1 MIQNCNVYSNTDP
14 WEPVPYEQDKAYRNW
29 TYSSGGF
36 REHLNSDAELTGK
49 FSVDCGTVPSGLG
62 MNEASCCCWNTSNKC
77 YLGQASCDRSELPTC
92 GTGAN
97 SQLNSRCDSS
107 CITPSFH
114 LSLSMCMHVNL
125 NSEEI
130 DEDLERMNNRK
141 TVYNEFSSNKTL
153 ENLTVPISDI
163 PMNSSI
169 SPTDY
174 YPCGMTYYQ
183 DKIPGCCLKSCQCTC
198 IGHCAEHPVNEV
210 ETELSSQ
217 YFFNCTR
224 MDSTQNSEHFQLP
237 SQLENNDD
245 ESCCLCQ
252 LTALARPVDE
262 APTSLTKL
270 ITEPEM
276 SNLGCNFPSV
286 NALHSVGSEIPKVPC
301 DLPRQRTI
309 YSTEYQSSRLE
320 PIQYNAEQSFG
331 ITDTHRVLSLDHPMC
346 ANEIHTKTCVANK
359 QSSVCFLCA
368 RVYARPSTLK
378 THLRTHSGL
387 RPYQCVGCGKKF
399 SQVAN
404 LTAHMRTHSGDR
416 PFQCPVCHRS
426 FSQSSS
432 VTTHMRTH
440 SGERPYKCHMCSKAF
455 ADSSTLTKHIRVHSG
470 EKPYRCDQ
478 CCVRFSQS
486 GNLKRHSR
494 IHLKSDSKH

>member
-1 MIQNCNVYSNTDP
+1 
-14 WEPVPYEQDKAYRNW
+14 
-29 TYSSGGF
+29 
-36 REHLNSDAELTGK
+36 
-49 FSVDCGTVPSGLG
+49 
-62 MNEASCCCWNTSNKC
+62 
-77 YLGQASCDRSELPTC
+77 
-92 GTGAN
+92 
-97 SQLNSRCDSS
+97 
-107 CITPSFH
+107 
-114 LSLSMCMHVNL
+114 
-125 NSEEI
+125 
-130 DEDLERMNNRK
+130 MNNRK
-141 TVYNEFSSNKTL
+141 TVYNEFPSNKNR
-153 ENLTVPISDI
+153 EDSTVPVSDI

-169 SPTDY
+169 SPADY
-174 YPCGMTYYQ
+174 YPCGMTCYQ
-183 DKIPGCCLKSCQCTC
+183 DKIPSCCLKSYRCTC
-198 IGHCAEHPVNEV
+198 IGHYAEHPINE
-210 ETELSSQ
+210 EDTELSSQ
-217 YFFNCTR
+217 CFFNCTR
-224 MDSTQNSEHFQLP
+224 MNSTQKAEHFQLP
-237 SQLENNDD
+237 RQLDNNGD
-245 ESCCLCQ
+245 ESYCLYQ
-252 LTALARPVDE
+252 LTGLARSEYE
-262 APTSLTKL
+262 APVSLTNL
-270 ITEPEM
+270 ITEPQV
-276 SNLGCNFPSV
+276 SNLGCNLPSV
-286 NALHSVGSEIPKVPC
+286 NAFHSADSETSKVPC
-301 DLPRQRTI
+301 DLPKQRAI
-309 YSTEYQSSRLE
+309 YSTEYQSGTLE
-320 PIQYNAEQSFG
+320 PIQYNAEQSFS
-331 ITDTHRVLSLDHPMC
+331 ITDSHRVLSFDHPMC
-346 ANEIHTKTCVANK
+346 TNDTHTKTCVTNK

-387 RPYQCVGCGKKF
+387 RPYQCIGCGKKF